1 MTYILSPHY
10 PLLVVKATTWD
21 GFFRMKPQ
29 KPRFR
34 VEKDPSCSKDLGEE
48 HRHQFCSFSSSVAK
62 SSVSSIKRGDQQ
74 RTKKP
79 INI

>member
-10 PLLVVKATTWD
+10 PLLVVKDNYMGWI
-21 GFFRMKPQ
+21 FFRMKPQ

-74 RTKKP
+74 RTKNP
-79 INI
+79 